1 MIEHAARATLS
12 LGCFVGIGSILMV
25 LGTPEDSAAR
35 VVSIIALLLGA
46 GIVAA
51 SAVVLWL
58 GIRRRNRFAAMP
70 HPIDDE
76 VVQPK
81 EEE

>member
-1 MIEHAARATLS
+1 MIEHAARAALS

-35 VVSIIALLLGA
+35 VVSIVALLLGA

-51 SAVVLWL
+51 SAAVLWL
-58 GIRRRNRFAAMP
+58 GIRRRDRCTAMP